1 MTMEIDG
8 NNYLVQQNSFL
19 ISAPSTIVHFRKF
32 SKDFK
37 MKLLFFEKNF
47 LLKNISNPFI
57 IEKSGLFQQGS
68 YSLLNAPAKDIEH
81 ILTLLDYLKHKT
93 KTHGNFIDEIIRS
106 IIFNILLEVAEITHR
121 YANEPESKDQ
131 VISTIYLK
139 FRKLVQEQILEH
151 KTVQLY
157 ADQLHISNKY
167 LIEIVKKTLV
177 KFGSPV
183 YVRHEIV
190 HNTQVVE
197 NLKKL
202 GAIFVEELDEIKDRS
217 RPVIFSAHGVP
228 KSVPEDAS
236 NKKMFYIDATCP
248 LVTKVHR
255 EAERHNKNGYKIIL
269 IGHKGHPEVIGTMGQ
284 IPKENIVLVETIED
298 AKSVK
303 ITEPVAYVTQT
314 TLSVDDTKEIIKILE
329 KKFPKIKAPVKE
341 DICYATTNRQNAVK
355 QIASS
360 CDMFFVIGSDNSSN
374 SKRLVEVAKKA
385 GCGKSYLINFKNEL
399 PIKEIVECNKI
410 GLTSGASAPEKLVQ
424 SFISEIKKHTEISI
438 EENISSKESVTF
450 KLPSSL
456 TS

>member
-1 MTMEIDG
+1 MKKEI
-8 NNYLVQQNSFL
+8 
-19 ISAPSTIVHFRKF
+19 K
-32 SKDFK
+32 
-37 MKLLFFEKNF
+37 
-47 LLKNISNPFI
+47 
-57 IEKSGLFQQGS
+57 
-68 YSLLNAPAKDIEH
+68 
-81 ILTLLDYLKHKT
+81 
-93 KTHGNFIDEIIRS
+93 
-106 IIFNILLEVAEITHR
+106 ILLASPRGFCAGVDRA
-121 YANEPESKDQ
+121 
-131 VISTIYLK
+131 
-139 FRKLVQEQILEH
+139 
-151 KTVQLY
+151 
-157 ADQLHISNKY
+157 
-167 LIEIVKKTLV
+167 IEIVKKTLV

-228 KSVPEDAS
+228 KSVPAEAS

-298 AKSVK
+298 AKCVK
-303 ITEPVAYVTQT
+303 IAGPVAYVTQT

-329 KKFPKIKAPVKE
+329 KKFPKIKSPVKE

-374 SKRLVEVAKKA
+374 SKRLVEVARKA
-385 GCGKSYLINFKNEL
+385 GCEKSYLINFKNEL

-424 SFISEIKKHTEISI
+424 SFISEIKKYAKVSI
-438 EENISSKESVTF
+438 DEKITSKEGVTF